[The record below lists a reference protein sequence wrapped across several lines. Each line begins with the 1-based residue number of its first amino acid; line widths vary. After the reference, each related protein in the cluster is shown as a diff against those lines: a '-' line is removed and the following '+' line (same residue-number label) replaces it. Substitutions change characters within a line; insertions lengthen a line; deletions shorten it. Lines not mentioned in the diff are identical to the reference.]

1 MKKRN
6 WILILLIVV
15 CLAAFL
21 GYRAMDAMRTDTEA
35 PEIKLDAVIPEV
47 SVADPQTALL
57 QGITARDKRDGDV
70 TDLLV
75 VERVT
80 LLDSKGTLMVSYA
93 AFDHAGN
100 VAKAQREAKYK
111 DYRSPRFTMGAPLV
125 FTYGSSFDVLSIVG
139 ANDSIDGDIQHRIRA
154 TPLDEEAINT
164 MGVHDVKFQVSNSL
178 GDTVTQ
184 VFPVEV
190 YDHEMYDARL
200 LLKNYLVYLPAGTN
214 FAPNSYLETFILG
227 GEEVSL
233 ENGLPKDYTLKL
245 KGGVQTDTPGTYVVE
260 YRVTYTQRNEN
271 NPSLDRSWTGYSK
284 LIVVVEG

>member
-1 MKKRN
+1 MNKRN

-35 PEIKLDAVIPEV
+35 PEIKMDAMIPEV

-70 TDLLV
+70 TNLLV

-111 DYRSPRFTMGAPLV
+111 DYRSPRFTMASPLV

-200 LLKNYLVYLPAGTN
+200 LLKNYLVYMPAGTN

-245 KGGVQTDTPGTYVVE
+245 KGGVQTNTPGTYVVE

>member
-190 YDHEMYDARL
+190 YDPEMYDARL
-200 LLKNYLVYLPAGTN
+200 NLKNYLVYMPAGATFKPHDYLWN
-214 FAPNSYLETFILG
+214 FYVG
-227 GEEVSL
+227 GEETML
-233 ENGLPKDYTLKL
+233 NQGLPKDFTLTL
-245 KGGVQTDTPGTYVVE
+245 KGGVQTNTPGTYVVE
-260 YRVTYTQRNEN
+260 YRVTYTERNEN

>member
-35 PEIKLDAVIPEV
+35 PEIKMDAVIPEV
-47 SVADPQTALL
+47 SVSDPQTALL
-57 QGITARDKRDGDV
+57 QGINAKDKRDGDV

-164 MGVHDVKFQVSNSL
+164 MGVHNVKFQVSNSL

-190 YDHEMYDARL
+190 YDPEMYDAKL
-200 LLKNYLVYLPAGTN
+200 NLKNYLVYMPAGTN

-245 KGGVQTDTPGTYVVE
+245 KGGVQTNTPGTYVVE

>member
-35 PEIKLDAVIPEV
+35 PEIKMDAVIPEV

-111 DYRSPRFTMGAPLV
+111 DYRSPRFTMASPLV
-125 FTYGSSFDVLSIVG
+125 FTYGSNFDVLNIVG

-154 TPLDEEAINT
+154 TPLDAVAINE
-164 MGVHDVKFQVSNSL
+164 MGTHEVQFQVSNSL

-200 LLKNYLVYLPAGTN
+200 NLKNYLVYMPAGTN

-245 KGGVQTDTPGTYVVE
+245 KGGVQTNTPGTYVVE

>member
-35 PEIKLDAVIPEV
+35 PEIKMDAVIPEV

-57 QGITARDKRDGDV
+57 QGINAKDKRDGDV

-164 MGVHDVKFQVSNSL
+164 MGVHNVKFQVSNSL

-190 YDHEMYDARL
+190 YDPEMYDAKL
-200 LLKNYLVYLPAGTN
+200 NLKNYLVYMPAGTN

-245 KGGVQTDTPGTYVVE
+245 KGGVQTNTPGTYVVE